1 MTFLSLCTRPPPLRG
16 GGVCTQANFPFLSL
30 RIPSTLLTIE
40 ERRLLSMF
48 NVSFVGRDPI
58 LCPFYGFWLK
68 PKAEHFSGEDS
79 PWKASWEKC
88 GEKLLTLSLPV
99 FLTSCSSFLQ
109 MTSQTSCWKR
119 LVSRSIIHKTVLLPL
134 LLLLPFL
141 SPAPTHSS
149 RHFLLHDCTTIFGLK
164 NNNLFKTMERRIKR
178 K

>member
-1 MTFLSLCTRPPPLRG
+1 
-16 GGVCTQANFPFLSL
+16 
-30 RIPSTLLTIE
+30 
-40 ERRLLSMF
+40 MF

-58 LCPFYGFWLK
+58 LCPLYGFWLK

-88 GEKLLTLSLPV
+88 GEKLATLSLPI
-99 FLTSCSSFLQ
+99 FLTACSSFLQ
-109 MTSQTSCWKR
+109 MTSQTTCRKR

-134 LLLLPFL
+134 LLLLPFSPQPPRIFRVTFYRTTALL
-141 SPAPTHSS
+141 S
-149 RHFLLHDCTTIFGLK
+149 FEQVIE

>member
-1 MTFLSLCTRPPPLRG
+1 MTFLSLCTHPPPLRG

-68 PKAEHFSGEDS
+68 PKTEHFSGEDS

-88 GEKLLTLSLPV
+88 GEKLATLSLPF
-99 FLTSCSSFLQ
+99 FLTACSSFPQTDNTHNLPKEAGLQ
-109 MTSQTSCWKR
+109 IDQSQNCVTAAAAAVALS
-119 LVSRSIIHKTVLLPL
+119 LPS
-134 LLLLPFL
+134 PHTFL
-141 SPAPTHSS
+141 
-149 RHFLLHDCTTIFGLK
+149 RHFLLHNCTTTFG
-164 NNNLFKTMERRIKR
+164 TGH
-178 K
+178 